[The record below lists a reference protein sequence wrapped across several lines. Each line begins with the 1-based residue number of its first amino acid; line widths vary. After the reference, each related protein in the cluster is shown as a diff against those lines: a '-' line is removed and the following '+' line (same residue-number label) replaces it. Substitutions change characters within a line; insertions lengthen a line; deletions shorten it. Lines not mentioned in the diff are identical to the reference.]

1 MLRAQEGLMMITQ
14 GQGKEELAVSLS
26 VRELRALVKDEIIA
40 ALDSRPGSTSRQ
52 VQGSNNSH
60 QTVFSIKEAADYTR
74 LSVSTLRAAIRKGEL
89 VSHKVGR
96 RVLVR
101 RADLEKFLNGVWCDA

>member
-1 MLRAQEGLMMITQ
+1 MMITQ

-26 VRELRALVKDEIIA
+26 VRELQALVKDAVVA
-40 ALDSRPGSTSRQ
+40 ALDSQSISPAQQ
-52 VQGSNNSH
+52 VPGSNNSH
-60 QTVFSIKEAADYTR
+60 QAVFSIKEAADYTR